1 MAASVGLNT
10 LLFLEKME
18 HVPSEQEEGKKD
30 YEAELRNKTFE
41 EIARI
46 VFEGIIPAQMFSME
60 KTAEVEVLYGTPGYM
75 YCLIAILS
83 RLEPWRKKNQNVD
96 DVFAKVTQVLTSV
109 TIQLVKQTTFN
120 APNGQILVVEFPKG
134 KKKYV
139 GGAHGIFGEVQMIVQ
154 AMALVPELRDN

>member
-1 MAASVGLNT
+1 
-10 LLFLEKME
+10 
-18 HVPSEQEEGKKD
+18 
-30 YEAELRNKTFE
+30 
-41 EIARI
+41 
-46 VFEGIIPAQMFSME
+46 
-60 KTAEVEVLYGTPGYM
+60 
-75 YCLIAILS
+75 
-83 RLEPWRKKNQNVD
+83 
-96 DVFAKVTQVLTSV
+96 VFAKVTQVLTSV